1 MKAKD
6 LKKLA
11 ETPNFISGIH
21 NWCDRWCER
30 CPFTTRCMNFAIG
43 EQHGVGKEPLDLH
56 NERFW
61 AQLQDI
67 FHATLELLHEMVEE
81 QDIDLDAVDS
91 TELMAEEERR
101 QEAVSQHG
109 LVTRAE
115 AYADKVDQWFE
126 AAGTLFKQKGEELVA
141 YVRMNL
147 PGLDVEAKVRDLEE
161 TVAVIRWYELF
172 IQVKLMRALHGKLD
186 VEMEQ
191 FDEENN
197 FPKDSDGSAKIAL
210 IAMDRSIAAWGR
222 LLRHFPA
229 QETELLDI
237 LVQLDRLRRAT
248 EQEFP
253 AARSFVRPGFDTIGL
268 EDLQEE

>member
-11 ETPNFISGIH
+11 ENPNFIPGIH

-30 CPFTTRCMNFAIG
+30 CPFTARCMNFAIG
-43 EQHGVGKEPLDLH
+43 EPRGLGKETPDLN

-61 AQLQDI
+61 AQLEDI
-67 FHATLELLHEMVEE
+67 FQATLELLHEMVEE
-81 QDIDLDAVDS
+81 QGLDLNEVDS
-91 TELMAEEERR
+91 AELVAEEERR
-101 QEAVSQHG
+101 HEAVSQHA
-109 LVTRAE
+109 LVARAE
-115 AYADKVDQWFE
+115 TYADKVDEWFE
-126 AAGTLFKQKGEELVA
+126 AAGPLFKQKGEELIA

-147 PGLDVEAKVRDLEE
+147 PGLDVEGKVQDLEE
-161 TVAVIRWYELF
+161 TVAVIRWYQLF

-186 VEMEQ
+186 AAEEQ
-191 FDEENN
+191 WDEENN

-210 IAMDRSIAAWGR
+210 IAVDRSIAAWGR

-229 QETELLDI
+229 QETELLEI

-253 AARSFVRPGFDTIGL
+253 AARAFVRPGFDTIAL